1 MSLNSVI
8 LVVEDVLGE
17 VVSTKILEHF
27 GINIERKIV
36 YEGKSYL
43 QQKARNFNRTAYEE
57 CGIFML
63 TDLDSSDICPPTLIR
78 SWIRGPL
85 NPWFFF
91 RIAVI
96 EVESWI
102 MADRDALSEFLSI
115 PIHRVPRNTDN
126 IPNPKEF
133 LVSLARRCTQRT
145 VREAL
150 VPARGANRVVGV
162 RYNAMLSNFVHSQWN
177 LERAASISPSL
188 KRTVDRIR
196 CETEGT
202 QKY

>member
-17 VVSTKILEHF
+17 VISTKILEHF
-27 GINIERKIV
+27 GIDIERKIV

-43 QQKARNFNRTAYEE
+43 QQKARSFNRTAYEE

-91 RIAVI
+91 RIAVM

-133 LVSLARRCTQRT
+133 LVSLARRCTQRR

-196 CETEGT
+196 RETEGI